1 MLMIMENMIQM
12 GYLLLIMCCV
22 FILIAMVT
30 QLHKKD
36 LKEAFNQQLYF
47 SKKLLQFD
55 ESIIQE
61 CPLTTQ
67 ARRRKVKSK
76 SEKKMKMK
84 PPGIT
89 KKVLFKEPVAYGVIY
104 DEVEEVERSR

>member
-1 MLMIMENMIQM
+1 
-12 GYLLLIMCCV
+12 
-22 FILIAMVT
+22 MVT
-30 QLHKKD
+30 EIHKKD

-84 PPGIT
+84 LPGIT